1 MGAGHHLV
9 SYCEQNLDRASGVDR
24 SEHGNLVALRH
35 CAKRRHAEQY
45 ALVLSA
51 MGMSSSIAPEGKVI
65 TLYVAH
71 EDAARANDELKAY
84 DSENR
89 KHLPRR
95 GRGRP
100 AFPRIEVAMIYWAV
114 LLFFFAAEH
123 REAFSF
129 DWVGQGAAQA
139 GLMLKGE
146 WWRAVTALCL
156 HVSAAHLLGNL
167 VFGTVILLLLAQV
180 TGAGVA
186 WLSMISA
193 GAAGNA
199 INALVHSP
207 THTSIGASTAIFAG
221 IGLLAALRQVR
232 RPEHAISSL
241 RSWVPLAGGASLLVF
256 LGLSGE
262 QTDILGHVLGFGSGI
277 AAGWVLAMWD
287 RDWSADRSLQWTC
300 AGTAGAIV
308 ATSWLAAIIA

>member
-1 MGAGHHLV
+1 MPELY
-9 SYCEQNLDRASGVDR
+9 SEQNVDRASGVER
-24 SEHGNLVALRH
+24 SEHGNLVALRQ
-35 CAKRRHAEQY
+35 CAKRRQAEQY

-51 MGMSSSIAPEGKVI
+51 MGMSSSIAPEGKII

-71 EDAARANDELKAY
+71 EDAARANDELTAY

-89 KHLPRR
+89 KHLPMRVW
-95 GRGRP
+95 GHP
-100 AFPRIEVAMIYWAV
+100 AFSRIEVAMVYWAV
-114 LLFFFAAEH
+114 LLFFFAAARH
-123 REAFSF
+123 EAFSLN
-129 DWVGQGAAQA
+129 WVGEGAAQA
-139 GLMLKGE
+139 GLMLNGE

-156 HVSAAHLLGNL
+156 HVNAEHLLANL
-167 VFGTVILLLLAQV
+167 VFGTVFLLLLAQV

-186 WLSMISA
+186 WLSMIAA
-193 GAAGNA
+193 GAVGNA

-221 IGLLAALRQVR
+221 IGLLAAFRQVR

-241 RSWVPLAGGASLLVF
+241 RSWVPLVGGATLLVF

-262 QTDILGHVLGFGSGI
+262 QTDILGHVLGFGSGVV
-277 AAGWVLAMWD
+277 AGWALAKLD
-287 RDWSADRSLQWTC
+287 RDWSVDRGLQWAC

-308 ATSWLAAIIA
+308 VAAWLAATIA

>member
-1 MGAGHHLV
+1 MGPSHYLV
-9 SYCEQNLDRASGVDR
+9 SYGEKNLDRASGVER
-24 SEHGNLVALRH
+24 SEHGNLVALRQ

-71 EDAARANDELKAY
+71 EDAARANDELTAY

-89 KHLPRR
+89 KHLPRWDR
-95 GRGRP
+95 RHP

-114 LLFFFAAEH
+114 LLFFFAAARH
-123 REAFSF
+123 EAFSI
-129 DWVGQGAAQA
+129 DWVDEGAAQA

-156 HVSAAHLLGNL
+156 HVSAEHLLANL
-167 VFGTVILLLLAQV
+167 VFGTIFLLLLAQV

-186 WLSMISA
+186 WLSMIVA

-221 IGLLAALRQVR
+221 VGLLAAFQQMQRAER
-232 RPEHAISSL
+232 AISSL
-241 RSWVPLAGGASLLVF
+241 RSWVPLAGGATLLVF

-262 QTDILGHVLGFGSGI
+262 QTDILAHILGFGSGI
-277 AAGWVLAMWD
+277 AAGWVLAKLD
-287 RDWSADRSLQWTC
+287 RDWSVERGLQWTC